1 MLRSRLRPR
10 LLLLFLL
17 IPVLAAPSM
26 QAQGKITTTKE
37 MFGANAGDDYVLLD
51 YTQLVSYW
59 NTLAKQSPRMKVV
72 DIGKTAEG
80 RTMIMAIITSPENH
94 KRLARYKEISQKL
107 ALAEGLT
114 DDQARA
120 LAQEGKAVVWIDGG
134 LHATECINAQ
144 GLFRMAYEMVSRNDA
159 ETLRI
164 LDNVILLLVPVNPDG
179 MELVSKWYMKEPDP
193 KRRTT
198 GGLPRLYQKYVGH
211 DNNRDSFAMN
221 QPETEVIARQMFIE
235 WIPQVMYNQHQS
247 GPAGTVLFAPPFRDP
262 FNYNQDPLVPMG
274 IELVAANMH
283 NRFIA
288 ENKPGAVL
296 RNAAGFSTWFNG
308 GVRTAAGF
316 HNQIGILT
324 EIVGNPT
331 PMSIPL
337 IPGQLLPDTSHPM
350 PIGPRQEWHQSQSI
364 DYIMTANRAILDV
377 AARMRDQFLFNIYR
391 MGKNAIEKGSKDSWT
406 LTPKRLAG
414 MQEAIAKE
422 MPRPQSAGGAAGD
435 DFYFGLQQPI
445 PAKYYDTLHKMEDRD
460 ARGYIIPSDQPDL
473 LTATRFVNSLL
484 KAGIGVHRATGAFQ
498 AAGKSYPAGSY
509 IVKTAQAFR
518 PHLVDM
524 FEPQDHPND
533 IPYPGGPPNRPY
545 DITGWTLAYQMGVK
559 FDRLLDGFD
568 GPFEKLPMEPIKIP
582 AGKVAPAKAVAGY
595 LLSHQ
600 LNDSFTATNKLLAA
614 KEDVYWLKT
623 AFTAAGRM
631 WPVGTI
637 YVPAKAT
644 TRAAVEKI
652 ATDTGVTFEAAA
664 AKPGGEAL
672 KLRPMRIGL
681 WDQYGGS
688 MPSGWIRWI
697 LEQPFPTTFEVVYP
711 PALDAGNL
719 NAKYD
724 VIIFPAGAI
733 PASDRGGRRG
743 GGGGAGA
750 VAPTIPAEYQAMVG
764 STTVAKTVPQLRAF
778 IENGGTVIA
787 IGSST
792 SIAAHLGLPVAD
804 ALVEQLP
811 DGSTRPLGSEKY
823 FVPGSLLLAAVDTA
837 NPLAYGMTDPVD
849 VFFQSSPVFKLL
861 PEAPLKGVRPVA
873 WFPTAAPLH
882 SGWAW
887 GQGYL
892 KGGVIAAEA
901 ALGKGRV
908 FLFGPE
914 ITFRAQPHA
923 TFKLLFNGI
932 YYGGATAV
940 NLGAPARKAT
950 N

>member
-1 MLRSRLRPR
+1 MRRLRLRP
-10 LLLLFLL
+10 LLLLVL
-17 IPVLAAPSM
+17 VTALAASL
-26 QAQGKITTTKE
+26 QAQGKITTPKE
-37 MFGANAGDDYVLLD
+37 HLGFNAGDDYTLAN
-51 YTQLVSYW
+51 YTQLVAYW
-59 NTLAKQSPRMKVV
+59 NKLAQESPRMKVV

-94 KRLARYKEISQKL
+94 KKLARYKEISQKL

-120 LAQEGKAVVWIDGG
+120 LANEGKAVVWIDGG

-144 GLFRMAYEMVSRNDA
+144 GLLRMAYEMVSRNDP
-159 ETLRI
+159 ETTRI
-164 LDNVILLLVPVNPDG
+164 LDNVILLLTPVNPDG
-179 MELVSKWYMKEPDP
+179 MELVSNWYMKETDP
-193 KRRTT
+193 KKRTM
-198 GGLPRLYQKYVGH
+198 GGLPRLYHKYVGH
-211 DNNRDSFAMN
+211 DNNRDSFAIN
-221 QPETEVIARQMFIE
+221 QPETEAISRQMFIE
-235 WIPQVMYNQHQS
+235 WIPQIMYNQHQS

-337 IPGQLLPDTSHPM
+337 IPTQLLPDTSHPL
-350 PIGPRQEWHQSQSI
+350 PIGPKAEWHQSQSI
-364 DYIMTANRAILDV
+364 DYIMTANHAILDI
-377 AARMRDQFLFNIYR
+377 AARMREQFLFNIYR
-391 MGKNAIEKGSKDSWT
+391 MGRNAIEKGSKDSWT
-406 LTPKRLAG
+406 LTPKRLAA
-414 MQEAIAKE
+414 MQATIAKDL
-422 MPRPQSAGGAAGD
+422 PRPQSAGGAAGD
-435 DFYFGLQQPI
+435 DSYFGFTQPI
-445 PAKYYDTLHKMEDRD
+445 PAKYYDMLRKTEDRD
-460 ARGYIIPSDQPDL
+460 PRGYIIPSSQPDF
-473 LTATRFVNSLL
+473 LTATRFVNSLI
-484 KAGIGVHRATGAFQ
+484 KAGIQVHRATAAFTVN
-498 AAGKSYPAGSY
+498 GRSYPAGSFV
-509 IVKTAQAFR
+509 VKTAQAFR

-545 DITGWTLAYQMGVK
+545 DITGWTLAFQMGVQV
-559 FDRLLDGFD
+559 DRVLDGFD
-568 GPFEKLPMEPIKIP
+568 GPFEKLPMQPLTI
-582 AGKVAPAKAVAGY
+582 AGGKVTAARTVAGY

-600 LNDSFTATNKLLAA
+600 LNDAFTATNKLLAA
-614 KEDVYWLKT
+614 KEDVFWLK
-623 AFTAAGRM
+623 APFAAGGTT
-631 WPVGTI
+631 WPAGTI
-637 YVPAKAT
+637 YVPAKPT

-652 ATDTGVTFEAAA
+652 ASQTGVSFEATAV
-664 AKPGGEAL
+664 KPTGDAL
-672 KLRPMRIGL
+672 KLKPMRVAL

-688 MPSGWIRWI
+688 MPSGWIRWM

-733 PASDRGGRRG
+733 PESDRQGRRG
-743 GGGGAGA
+743 GGGGGA
-750 VAPTIPAEYQAMVG
+750 VAPNIPAEFQSMVG
-764 STTVAKTVPQLRAF
+764 STTVAKTVPQLRTF
-778 IENGGTVIA
+778 IEHGGTVIA

-792 SIAAHLGLPVAD
+792 SIAAHLGLPVTD
-804 ALVEQLP
+804 GLVEQLA
-811 DGSTRPLGSEKY
+811 DGTTRRLSSDKF
-823 FVPGSLLLAAVDTA
+823 FVPGSLLLATVDTS
-837 NPLAYGMTDPVD
+837 NPLAYGMSDPVD
-849 VFFQSSPVFKLL
+849 VFFQNSPTFRLL

-873 WFPTAAPLH
+873 WFPTAEPLH

-892 KGGVIAAEA
+892 KGTVIAAEA
-901 ALGKGRV
+901 TVGKGKV

-923 TFKLLFNGI
+923 TFKFLFNGI
-932 YYGGATAV
+932 YYGGATPV
-940 NLGAPARKAT
+940 NLGAPARRTT

>member
-1 MLRSRLRPR
+1 MHRSRLR
-10 LLLLFLL
+10 LLLLLALL
-17 IPVLAAPSM
+17 VAAM
-26 QAQGKITTTKE
+26 AATVQTQGKITTTKE
-37 MFGANAGDDYVLLD
+37 MFGATAGDDYVLLN
-51 YTQLVSYW
+51 YTQLTAYW
-59 NTLAKQSPRMKVV
+59 NKLAQESPRMKVV

-94 KRLARYKEISQKL
+94 KKLARYKEISQKL

-120 LAQEGKAVVWIDGG
+120 LANEGKAVVWIDGG

-144 GLFRMAYEMVSRNDA
+144 GLFRMAYEMVSRNDP
-159 ETLRI
+159 ETTRI
-164 LDNVILLLVPVNPDG
+164 LDNVILLLTPVNPDG
-179 MELVSKWYMKEPDP
+179 MELVSNWYMKESDP
-193 KRRTT
+193 KKRTM
-198 GGLPRLYQKYVGH
+198 GGLPRLYHKYVGH
-211 DNNRDSFAMN
+211 DNNRDSFAIN
-221 QPETEVIARQMFIE
+221 QPETEVISRQMFIE
-235 WIPQVMYNQHQS
+235 WIPQIMYNQHQS
-247 GPAGTVLFAPPFRDP
+247 GPAGSVLFAPPFRDP

-324 EIVGNPT
+324 ETVGNPT

-337 IPGQLLPDTSHPM
+337 IPTQLLPDTSHPM

-364 DYIMTANRAILDV
+364 DYIMTANRAILDI
-377 AARMRDQFLFNIYR
+377 AARMREQFLFNIYR
-391 MGKNAIEKGSKDSWT
+391 MGKNAIDKGNTDSWT
-406 LTPKRLAG
+406 LTPKRLAA
-414 MQEAIAKE
+414 MQAAIAKDLP
-422 MPRPQSAGGAAGD
+422 PRQSAGGAAGD
-435 DFYFGLQQPI
+435 DNYFGFQQPI
-445 PAKYYDTLHKMEDRD
+445 PAKYYDMLRKRDDRD
-460 ARGYIIPSDQPDL
+460 PRGYIIPASQPDF
-473 LTATRFVNSLL
+473 LTATRFVNSLI
-484 KAGIGVHRATGAFQ
+484 KAGIQIHRATAPFTVN
-498 AAGKSYPAGSY
+498 GKSYPAGSY
-509 IVKTAQAFR
+509 VVKTAQAFR

-545 DITGWTLAYQMGVK
+545 DITGWTLAFQMGVQ
-559 FDRLLDGFD
+559 FDRVLEAFD
-568 GPFEKLPMEPIKIP
+568 GPFEKLPMETIKI
-582 AGKVAPAKAVAGY
+582 AGGKVASAKTVVGY

-600 LNDSFTATNKLLAA
+600 VNDSFTATNKLLAA
-614 KEDVYWLKT
+614 KEDVYWLKASLT
-623 AFTAAGRM
+623 ASGKT
-631 WPVGTI
+631 WPAGTI

-652 ATDTGVTFEAAA
+652 ASDTGVAFEATSI
-664 AKPGGEAL
+664 KPAGDAL
-672 KLRPMRIGL
+672 KLRTMRVAL

-688 MPSGWIRWI
+688 MPSGWIRWM

-733 PASDRGGRRG
+733 PENDRQGRRG
-743 GGGGAGA
+743 GGGGEGP
-750 VAPTIPAEYQAMVG
+750 APAIPAEFQSMVG
-764 STTVAKTVPQLRAF
+764 TTTVAKTVPQLRAF

-792 SIAAHLGLPVAD
+792 AIALHLGLPVAD
-804 ALVEQLP
+804 GLVEQLA
-811 DGSTRPLGSEKY
+811 DGTTRRLSSEKF
-823 FVPGSLLLAAVDTA
+823 FVPGSLLLASVDTT
-837 NPLAYGMTDPVD
+837 NPVAYGMADPVD
-849 VFFQSSPVFKLL
+849 VFFQSSPVFRLL
-861 PEAPLKGVRPVA
+861 PEAPLKGVRPIA
-873 WFPTAAPLH
+873 WFSTAEPLH

-892 KGGVIAAEA
+892 KGTVLAAEA
-901 ALGKGRV
+901 SVGKGKV
-908 FLFGPE
+908 LLFGPE

-923 TFKLLFNGI
+923 TFKFLFNGI
-932 YYGGATAV
+932 YYGGATPV
-940 NLGAPARKAT
+940 NLGAPAGRKTT

>member
-1 MLRSRLRPR
+1 MWMFRSRLRLR
-10 LLLLFLL
+10 LLFVFVLLVP
-17 IPVLAAPSM
+17 IIAAAALY
-26 QAQGKITTTKE
+26 AQGKITTTKE
-37 MFGANAGDDYVLLD
+37 MFGVSAGDDYVLLN
-51 YTQLVSYW
+51 YSQLQQYW
-59 NTLAKQSPRMKVV
+59 NKLAQESPRMKLV

-80 RTMIMAIITSPENH
+80 RPMMMAIITSPENH
-94 KRLARYKEISQKL
+94 KKLERYREISRRL
-107 ALAEGLT
+107 ALAEGLN
-114 DDQARA
+114 DEQAQA

-144 GLFRMAYEMVSRNDA
+144 GLFRMAYEMVSRSDA
-159 ETLRI
+159 ETMRI

-179 MELVSKWYMKEPDP
+179 LELVSNWYMKDADP
-193 KRRTT
+193 KKRNMSI
-198 GGLPRLYQKYVGH
+198 PRLYNKYAGH
-211 DNNRDSFAMN
+211 DNNRDSFAIN
-221 QPETEVIARQMFIE
+221 LPETEAISRQMFIE

-262 FNYNQDPLVPMG
+262 FNYNHDPLVPMG

-337 IPGQLLPDTSHPM
+337 IPSQLLPDTSHPM
-350 PIGPRQEWHQSQSI
+350 PIGPRAEWHQSQSI
-364 DYIMTANRAILDV
+364 DYIMTANRAILDI
-377 AARMRDQFLFNIYR
+377 AARMREQFLFNIYR
-391 MGKNAIEKGSKDSWT
+391 MGKNAIEKGGKDTWT
-406 LTPKRLAG
+406 LTPKRLAA
-414 MQEAIAKE
+414 MQAAIAKDLP
-422 MPRPQSAGGAAGD
+422 PRQSAGGAAGD
-435 DFYFGLQQPI
+435 ENYFGFAQPI
-445 PAKYYDTLHKMEDRD
+445 PTKYYDMLRKPEDRD
-460 ARGYIIPSDQPDL
+460 PRGYIIPSDQPDFI
-473 LTATRFVNSLL
+473 TATRFVSTLI
-484 KAGIGVHRATGAFQ
+484 KGGITVHRATSAFQ
-498 AAGKSYPAGSY
+498 VAGKNYPAGSY
-509 IVKTAQAFR
+509 LIKTAQAFR

-545 DITGWTLAYQMGVK
+545 DITGWTLAFQMGVK
-559 FDRLLDGFD
+559 FDRILDAFD
-568 GPFEKLPMEPIKIP
+568 GPFEKLPMEPIKIG
-582 AGKVAPAKAVAGY
+582 AAKAATAKTVAGY

-614 KEDVYWLKT
+614 KEDVYWLKSEYQ
-623 AFTAAGRM
+623 AGSRT

-637 YVPAKAT
+637 YVPFKPTTKA
-644 TRAAVEKI
+644 AAEKI
-652 ATDTGVTFEAAA
+652 AAETGVTFEAAPV
-664 AKPGGEAL
+664 KPTGDAL
-672 KLRPMRIGL
+672 KLRPMRVAL

-688 MPSGWIRWI
+688 MPSGWVRWM
-697 LEQPFPTTFEVVYP
+697 LENPFPTTFEVVYP
-711 PALDAGNL
+711 PTLDAGNL

-733 PASDRGGRRG
+733 PESDRASGRGGR
-743 GGGGAGA
+743 AID
-750 VAPTIPAEYQAMVG
+750 P
-764 STTVAKTVPQLRAF
+764 TTVPADFQKMLGSVTVGKTVPQLKAF
-778 IENGGTVIA
+778 VENGGTIIA

-792 SIAAHLGLPVAD
+792 SIAGHLGLPIAD

-811 DGSTRPLGSEKY
+811 DGGTRRLSSDKF
-823 FVPGSLLLAAVDTA
+823 FVPGSVLTAAVDTA
-837 NPLAYGMTDPVD
+837 NPLAYGVTNPVD
-849 VFFQSSPVFKLL
+849 VFYQSSPVFRLL
-861 PEAPLKGVRPVA
+861 PEASLKGVKPVS
-873 WFPTAAPLH
+873 WFPNAEPLH

-892 KGGVIAAEA
+892 KGAVLAAEA
-901 ALGKGRV
+901 SVGKGRL
-908 FLFGPE
+908 FLFGSE

-923 TFKLLFNGI
+923 TFKFLFNGI
-932 YYGGATAV
+932 YYGGAQPV
-940 NLGAPARKAT
+940 SLGAAGKKAT